1 MQVEIIWSGDVQH
14 ITSAESQPTISAM
27 SAAAALR

>member
-1 MQVEIIWSGDVQH
+1 MQVEIIWSGDEQH